1 VKCAVVGCFVFLVL
15 LGVSLADGCYVPARA
30 VKKIPEIPAQRA
42 LISFKDGRETMV
54 ISSALNSESQELG
67 WIIPVPCVPDS
78 IEKAG
83 KIFYLAVPKLES
95 GSYYTSHRFGRMSNI
110 LNLQYVIASRFEE
123 EPALLNLSKDEMLK
137 GLFTGSADEN
147 QDKPPQ
153 ENFLTGGNLLLEAS
167 PGNIMI
173 EKQGG
178 RIVVRIYDNI
188 GSTIT
193 NVFSVSGSTAP

>member
-1 VKCAVVGCFVFLVL
+1 
-15 LGVSLADGCYVPARA
+15 
-30 VKKIPEIPAQRA
+30 
-42 LISFKDGRETMV
+42 
-54 ISSALNSESQELG
+54 
-67 WIIPVPCVPDS
+67 
-78 IEKAG
+78 
-83 KIFYLAVPKLES
+83 
-95 GSYYTSHRFGRMSNI
+95 MSNI